1 MTTTS
6 ATLEDTAASMRAR
19 NIVSRA
25 VETVL
30 TWRRRVRERAELAAL
45 DDWMLRDIGLTHAE
59 ALLAR
64 LI

>member
-6 ATLEDTAASMRAR
+6 ATLEDTAVSMRAR
-19 NIVSRA
+19 NTVSRA
-25 VETVL
+25 VGTVL

-45 DDWMLRDIGLTHAE
+45 DDWMLRDIGRTRAD